1 MRIRLP
7 DIHIHQHKHKHQQPK
22 LKPDNCY
29 CGDIHK
35 LSQDITNLTTL
46 LTTLGESFM
55 ANMNQLREEI
65 ATWIVQA
72 QTNHDLEMSAV
83 VAIHNMLD
91 KLDEQVND
99 GDLESIRQSVLV
111 MRQSAGELAA
121 AIASTG
127 GTGETTTGG
136 TGAEGGSQGPGEPI
150 QPTEPVQEPGGS
162 TTQPV
167 EGIPDVP
174 PELIPRDPGNS

>member
-1 MRIRLP
+1 
-7 DIHIHQHKHKHQQPK
+7 
-22 LKPDNCY
+22 
-29 CGDIHK
+29 
-35 LSQDITNLTTL
+35 
-46 LTTLGESFM
+46 M
-55 ANMNQLREEI
+55 ANMNQFREEI

-83 VAIHNMLD
+83 VAIHHMLD

-150 QPTEPVQEPGGS
+150 QPTEPVQEPGGP

-174 PELIPRDPGNS
+174 PELIPNDPGNS